1 MSSRPSYGRT
11 GMSEVVVDITMTLDG
26 FVTGPDAGP
35 GRGLGRGGDPIHA
48 WVFDPESEVDQ
59 QVLRDSVERSGA
71 VILGRNLFDV
81 VDAPDGWSDEMG
93 YGADHAARPPMFV
106 VTHRPPA
113 EPRLPYWTFVGS
125 IEEAIEQAKAVAG
138 DKDVFVMGG
147 GDVIAQVV
155 DLGLA
160 DRIQIHLSPV
170 LVGEGTP
177 LFRQGRLT
185 ELEQVDVRVSPHATH
200 LTYRPKR

>member
-1 MSSRPSYGRT
+1 MSD
-11 GMSEVVVDITMTLDG
+11 VVVDITMSLDG

-35 GRGLGRGGDPIHA
+35 GSGLGRGGDPLHA

-59 QVLRDSVERSGA
+59 QILQDSVDRTGA

-81 VDAPDGWSDEMG
+81 VDAPDGWSEDMG
-93 YGADHAARPPMFV
+93 YGAHHAARPPMFV
-106 VTHRPPA
+106 VTHHPPA
-113 EPRLPYWTFVGS
+113 EARLPFWTFVGS
-125 IEEAIEQAKAVAG
+125 VEEAVEQARAAAG
-138 DKDVFVMGG
+138 DKDVFAMGG
-147 GDVIAQVV
+147 GEVINQIVG
-155 DLGLA
+155 LGLA

-170 LVGEGTP
+170 LMGDGTP
-177 LFRQGRLT
+177 LFQGGELT